1 MSSTNNRILLFALV
15 VISILFSCEPTTEE
29 RCVVSPDIKVDLNF
43 KSFEDSIPSIQT
55 KKQLVG
61 FLTRHPEL
69 RDIFFGRGHFPS
81 DSVFINQLFNKFT
94 HPAFDTLLMEV
105 KKVFGDSHELQA
117 EFQNAFAN
125 IKYYY
130 PNFKTPRIETVI
142 TGLETDIFVSDSLII
157 VGLDYYLGKKAKYR
171 PNMYEYMLK
180 RYEKNFIV
188 PSALLLIGIDSK
200 YDRVNM
206 NDRTM
211 LAEMIAYGKAY
222 YFAKHM
228 LPCTPDSAFI
238 GYSEKEIEGTKVN
251 QDVIWKRLVDN
262 EVLFSTSS
270 QMKQKYI
277 SERPKTLEIGNECP
291 GRIGLWVGW
300 QIVNEYARQNPKTSL
315 PELMQ
320 IVDAQK
326 ILRGSKYSTQVIQ

>member
-1 MSSTNNRILLFALV
+1 MPIIKSQVLFLALAV
-15 VISILFSCEPTTEE
+15 SILISCDPPITEE
-29 RCVVSPDIKVDLNF
+29 KCVVSPDIKIELNF
-43 KSFEDSIPSIQT
+43 QSYEDSIPSIQT

-61 FLTRHPEL
+61 FLARHTEL
-69 RDIFFGRGHFPS
+69 RDIFFGRGNFS
-81 DSVFINQLFNKFT
+81 NDSAFINQLFNKFT
-94 HPAFDTLLMEV
+94 HPAFDTLLLET
-105 KKVFGDSHELQA
+105 KKVFGDMHELKE

-130 PNFKTPRIETVI
+130 PDFKTPRIETVI

-157 VGLDYYLGKKAKYR
+157 IGLDYYLGKKAKYR

-188 PSALLLIGIDSK
+188 PSALLLIGIDSRI
-200 YDRVNM
+200 DRVNM

-228 LPCTPDSAFI
+228 LPCAPDSAFI
-238 GYSEKEIEGTKVN
+238 GYSEKEIEGAKVN
-251 QDVIWKRLVDN
+251 QEMIWKRLVDN
-262 EVLFSTSS
+262 EVLFSTT
-270 QMKQKYI
+270 QTMKQKYI
-277 SERPKTLEIGNECP
+277 SERPHTIEVSPDCP

-315 PELMQ
+315 RGLMET
-320 IVDAQK
+320 VDSQK
-326 ILRGSKYSTQVIQ
+326 ILRGSKYSAQVGQ

>member
-1 MSSTNNRILLFALV
+1 MQLPKNSVLFF
-15 VISILFSCEPTTEE
+15 VIVIAMLISCEPTSEE
-29 RCVVSPDIKVDLNF
+29 KCVVSPDIKVELNF
-43 KSFEDSIPSIQT
+43 KSYEDSIPSIQT

-69 RDIFFGRGHFPS
+69 RDIFFGRGSYPL
-81 DSVFINQLFNKFT
+81 DSTFINQLFKKFT
-94 HPAFDTLLMEV
+94 HPAFDTLLIEI
-105 KKVFGDSHELQA
+105 KNVFGDGHELKE

-130 PNFKTPRIETVI
+130 PNFKIPRVETVI
-142 TGLETDIFVSDSLII
+142 TGLESDIFVSDSLII
-157 VGLDYYLGKKAKYR
+157 VGLDFYLGKKAKYR
-171 PNMYEYMLK
+171 PNMYEYILK

-188 PSALLLIGIDSK
+188 PSALLLIGIDGR
-200 YDRVNM
+200 YNYVNM

-211 LAEMIAYGKAY
+211 LAEMMAYGKAY

-228 LPCTPDSAFI
+228 LPCRADSAFI
-238 GYSEKEIEGTKVN
+238 GYSEKEIQGVREN
-251 QDVIWKRLVDN
+251 QDIIWKRLVEN
-262 EVLFSTSS
+262 EVLFSTSQ

-277 SERPKTLEIGNECP
+277 SERPKTIEVGAECP

-300 QIVNEYARQNPKTSL
+300 QIVKEYARQNPKTPL

-320 IVDAQK
+320 ITDAQK
-326 ILRGSKYSTQVIQ
+326 ILRGSKYSAQVSQ